1 MNQKNEVMAK
11 IQALEVKVE
20 SSSLN
25 EEEFKQLGELRKRIV
40 EIYEKKTYNVEV
52 ESKMLIVEGGRC

>member
-52 ESKMLIVEGGRC
+52 ESKMLIVEAGRC

>member
-11 IQALEVKVE
+11 IQALEVKEE

>member
-11 IQALEVKVE
+11 IQALEVKEE

-52 ESKMLIVEGGRC
+52 ESKMLIVEAGRC